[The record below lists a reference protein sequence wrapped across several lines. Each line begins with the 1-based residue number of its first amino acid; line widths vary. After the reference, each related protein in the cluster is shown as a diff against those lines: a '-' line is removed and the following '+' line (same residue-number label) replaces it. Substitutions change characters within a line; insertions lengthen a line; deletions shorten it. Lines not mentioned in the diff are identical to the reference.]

1 MKTVKEFCEACLAV
15 MGDMQAL
22 DMPLA
27 ESLGAVLE
35 SDALAQVSLPPVDMA
50 SIDGFAIRS
59 TDLARATP
67 KKPVPLPVVG
77 EIRAGEDSFSVLPPG
92 HAMRVWSGSRIPKG
106 ADAVV
111 PLEETDSGKVKV
123 TITRSVPEGHGV
135 RYEAEDFEVGL
146 PVLEAGTR
154 IGSRDIALLAAAG
167 LGSVMVKP
175 PPRVV
180 VLTVGDE
187 LVEPGRTGH
196 PGTVYD
202 ANGYGLTTAIQEI
215 GATVFQATRVPDS
228 KQDLRESLLH
238 QITRADTVITTG
250 GLSSGGTGNLKEVL
264 NQLGEVR
271 FDRVSMAP
279 LRQYGVGTI
288 GAEYGMKVPIYCLPG
303 SPVAAL
309 IGYELFV
316 RPALRRAVGHRVM
329 HRRAIEAE
337 ATAPWTS
344 TVGLD
349 EYVPVKVTGKPSTGY
364 RFEPTGIPGV
374 ELLYGLARAN
384 ALAIIP
390 AAQETVAVGDWLRCL
405 ILD

>member
-1 MKTVKEFCEACLAV
+1 MKTVKEFGEDCLAV

-27 ESLGAVLE
+27 EAIGAVLE

-50 SIDGFAIRS
+50 SIDGYAIRS
-59 TDLARATP
+59 LDLAHITP
-67 KKPVPLPVVG
+67 EKPVTLPVVG

-106 ADAVV
+106 ADVV
-111 PLEETDSGKVKV
+111 IPFEETDGGKVEV
-123 TITRSVPEGHGV
+123 TIACSVPEGHGV
-135 RYEAEDFEVGL
+135 RYEAEDFEAGL

-167 LGSVMVKP
+167 LGSVVVKP

-202 ANGYGLTTAIQEI
+202 ANGYGITTAIQEL
-215 GATVFQATRVPDS
+215 GATVFRVPHVPDT
-228 KQDLRESLLH
+228 KQDLRDALLN
-238 QITRADTVITTG
+238 QLVRADIIITTG
-250 GLSSGGTGNLKEVL
+250 GISAGGTGNLKEVL
-264 NQLGEVR
+264 AQLGDVR
-271 FDRVSMAP
+271 FDRVAVAP

-288 GAEYGMKVPIYCLPG
+288 GREHGSKISIYCLPG

-316 RPALRRAVGHRVM
+316 RPALRRAVGHRTV
-329 HRRAIEAE
+329 HHKTLEAE

-344 TVGLD
+344 TAGLD
-349 EYVPVKVTGKPSTGY
+349 EYIPVRVAGKPTTGY
-364 RFEPTGIPGV
+364 RFEPTGIPGA

-384 ALAIIP
+384 AFAIIP
-390 AAQETVAVGDWLRCL
+390 ATQETVAVGDRLTCL